1 MIKNITLLILLFSAT
16 VFAQKKYKNADKL
29 FDQMR
34 YVDAA
39 KAYESAIDRGD
50 NSITLL
56 QKAGDAHYFNTDMI
70 QANKW
75 YDLLISEYEKQVD
88 PEYLFRFAHS
98 LEGIGD
104 YKAANRW
111 MKAFAKASNKQDKRI
126 TDFAQNRQTLQEV
139 LDIPAQYELNNLDIN
154 TAYSDFG
161 PTYYGN
167 RLIYSS
173 AIDTSYFI
181 KTRYQWNEQ
190 PFLNFY
196 VGKINATGNK
206 VTREREFSKVLN
218 TKFHEAT
225 IAFAED
231 GERIYFT
238 RNNYDGDLH
247 RDNEGV
253 NHLKLY
259 TAERT
264 TNENGYKD
272 WKNVKELPFNSDDYS
287 TGHPTLSKD
296 GKKLY
301 FVSDMPGTIGFTDIF
316 VVDILGDNNYSTPQ
330 NLGPKINTSGREMF
344 PFITEDKL
352 YLASDGHLGIGGL
365 DVFESDFSNGV
376 FENPRNLGQP
386 LNSELDDFAF
396 IIDDEG
402 SQGFVSS
409 NREGGKGDDDI
420 YAIQRVLNPGNPSPD
435 ACSQLAK
442 GYVTN
447 ARTGERIPN
456 ATVAI
461 YDNQGNKITETI
473 SKANGDYELNYDL
486 LCNERYEIKVEKAG
500 YAPNNKVFVTS
511 AISLETIVPLDL
523 ETIDKLIVEDNGLL
537 KINVGIIFFNLDK
550 DYIRPDAAIELNKI
564 VTLMSQNPTMK
575 IRIESH
581 TDARSDDAYNMDLS
595 QRRANSTRDYLVR
608 QNIASERILK
618 ATGYGETRLLNDC
631 ANGISCDEVQHQLNR
646 RSEFIIEKL

>member
-1 MIKNITLLILLFSAT
+1 
-16 VFAQKKYKNADKL
+16 
-29 FDQMR
+29 MR

-56 QKAGDAHYFNTDMI
+56 QKAGDAHYFNTDMA

-88 PEYLFRFAHS
+88 PEYIFRFAHS
-98 LEGIGD
+98 LEGIGEH
-104 YKAANRW
+104 KAANKW
-111 MKAFAKASNKQDKRI
+111 MKAFAKASDKKDQRISDYAQNKQ
-126 TDFAQNRQTLQEV
+126 TLEEV
-139 LDIPAQYELNNLDIN
+139 LAIPAQFELNNLDIN
-154 TAYSDFG
+154 TEYSDFG

-167 RLIYSS
+167 KLIYSS

-196 VGKINATGNK
+196 VGKINAAGNK
-206 VTREREFSKVLN
+206 VTREKEFSKVLN
-218 TKFHEAT
+218 TKYHEAT

-231 GERIYFT
+231 GKRIYFT

-247 RDNEGV
+247 RDSEGI

-259 TAERT
+259 TAEIT
-264 TNENGYKD
+264 IDDDGKKE
-272 WKNVKELPFNSDDYS
+272 WKNVQELPFNSNNYS
-287 TGHPTLSKD
+287 TGHPTISKD

-301 FVSDMPGTIGFTDIF
+301 FVSDMPGSIGFTDIF
-316 VVDILGDNNYSTPQ
+316 VVDILGDNTYSTPQ

-365 DVFESDFSNGV
+365 DVFESNFSNGA
-376 FENPRNLGQP
+376 FEDPQNLGKP
-386 LNSELDDFAF
+386 LNSELDDFGF
-396 IIDDEG
+396 IIDGEG
-402 SQGFVSS
+402 TLGFVCS

-420 YAIQRVLNPGNPSPD
+420 YAIQRIANSLNPSPN
-435 ACSQLAK
+435 ACTQLAK

-447 ARTGERIPN
+447 ARTGERISN

-461 YDNQGNKITETI
+461 YDSKGNKITETI
-473 SKANGDYELNYDL
+473 SKENGDYELNYDL
-486 LCNERYEIKVEKAG
+486 LCNERYEVKVEKTG
-500 YAPNNKVFVTS
+500 YSPNNKIFVTS
-511 AISLETIVPLDL
+511 AITSETIVPLSL
-523 ETIDKLIVEDNGLL
+523 ETIDELVVEEGGLL
-537 KINVGIIFFNLDK
+537 KIKIGIIFFDLDK

-564 VTLMSQNPTMK
+564 VTLMSQNPKMQ

-581 TDARSDDAYNMDLS
+581 TDSRSDDAYNMDLS
-595 QRRANSTRDYLVR
+595 QRRANSTKDYLVR
-608 QNIASERILK
+608 QSIASDRILK
-618 ATGYGETRLLNDC
+618 ATGFGETKLLNEC
-631 ANGISCDEVQHQLNR
+631 INGISCDEVQHQLNR